1 MALYTASE
9 SPAIITREVDLTNG
23 VPNVPTSTGAFVG
36 DFRWGPV
43 NEPVLVNNEATLAN
57 KFGNPDADRAIDFL
71 SASSYLQYSDDL
83 YIVRAITTSTA
94 TGGAQI
100 PAVLTAT
107 KNGSGIITAVAV
119 APNGGYTSEPTVTI
133 SAPDSGATPTLTL
146 NYDATNDEIDG
157 ITVADSDGS
166 GGTYRYDTAPVFT
179 ITGGGRE
186 TVAVNAYDATNTPE
200 TLPVV
205 QNADGWD
212 ADKTAHA
219 TNNHITIAKWPGE
232 LGNSLKV
239 SMCASDSDFTNWAY
253 ASLFD
258 GAPGTSIFAQE
269 RGASNDEVHVVVID
283 EDGEFSGIPNR
294 VLETFSYLSLASNA
308 KTTQGTGNYAPDVIA
323 RSSNYIWSAAMPAVF
338 GSNAGTATTNGKNYA
353 GSGSPLVHTVSL
365 VNGSNSGSLTSAE
378 YATGFATMND
388 PNGTAVDF
396 LIAPGMGSA
405 STQQTVV
412 NDMVNIAENTR
423 KDCVVVTS
431 PNREAVVG
439 NADPRTA
446 IIAAQSTNTFTR
458 SSYLFADANYL
469 KVYDKFNDNYVFIPA
484 AASTAG
490 IMAASDNNQ
499 APWFSPA
506 GTRRGRYFGVTSLSF
521 NPDKS
526 DRDELYKAGYNPIAN
541 LPGQGITLFGDKTHL
556 SRPSAFDRINVRRLF
571 LTLEKAISSAAQNIL
586 FEFNDEFTRAEF
598 VNIVEPVLRNVQGR
612 RGITDFKLVC
622 DETNNTA
629 EIIDTNQFI
638 ANIFIKPARSINFIT
653 LNFVAVRSGVSFEE
667 VVGAV

>member
-107 KNGSGIITAVAV
+107 KNGSGIITSVAV

-133 SAPDSGATPTLTL
+133 STPDSGATPTLTVT
-146 NYDATNDEIDG
+146 YDAANDEIDA
-157 ITVADSDGS
+157 IVVSGS
-166 GGTYRYDTAPVFT
+166 GYRYDTDPVFT

-232 LGNSLKV
+232 LGNTLKV
-239 SMCASDSDFTNWAY
+239 SMCGANDSDFTNWAY

-258 GAPGTSIFAQE
+258 GAPGTSSFASD
-269 RGASNDEVHVVVID
+269 RGASNDEVHVAVID
-283 EDGEFSGIPNR
+283 EDGEFSGVPNR

-308 KTTQGTGNYAPDVIA
+308 KTTQGTGNYAPDVVA
-323 RSSNYIWSAAMPAVF
+323 RSSNYIWIAAMPAAF
-338 GSNAGTATTNGKNYA
+338 GSNAGTATANGKNYA
-353 GSGSPLVHTVSL
+353 GSGVLTHTVSL
-365 VNGSNSGSLTSAE
+365 VNGSNSGSLTATE
-378 YATGFATMND
+378 YATGFATVND

-405 STQQTVV
+405 SDQQTVV
-412 NDMVNIAENTR
+412 NNMVIIAENTR
-423 KDCVVVTS
+423 KDCVVVAS
-431 PNREAVVG
+431 PNRAAVVG
-439 NADPRTA
+439 NATPRA
-446 IIAAQSTNTFTR
+446 SIIAAQTSNTFTR

-541 LPGQGITLFGDKTHL
+541 LPGQGVTLFGDKTHL

>member
-107 KNGSGIITAVAV
+107 KNGSGIITSVAV

-133 SAPDSGATPTLTL
+133 STPDSGATPTLTVT
-146 NYDATNDEIDG
+146 YDAANDEIDA
-157 ITVADSDGS
+157 IVISGS
-166 GGTYRYDTAPVFT
+166 GYRYDTDPVFT

-232 LGNSLKV
+232 LGNTLKV
-239 SMCASDSDFTNWAY
+239 SMCGANDSDFTNWAY

-258 GAPGTSIFAQE
+258 GAPGTSSFASD
-269 RGASNDEVHVVVID
+269 RGASNDEVHVAVID
-283 EDGEFSGIPNR
+283 EDGEFSGVPNR

-308 KTTQGTGNYAPDVIA
+308 KTTQGTGNYAPDVVA
-323 RSSNYIWSAAMPAVF
+323 RSSNYIWIAAMPAAF
-338 GSNAGTATTNGKNYA
+338 GSNAGTATANGKNYA
-353 GSGSPLVHTVSL
+353 GSGVLTHTVSL
-365 VNGSNSGSLTSAE
+365 VNGSNSGSLTATE
-378 YATGFATMND
+378 YATGFATVND

-405 STQQTVV
+405 SDQQTVV
-412 NDMVNIAENTR
+412 NNMVIIAENTR
-423 KDCVVVTS
+423 KDCVVVAS
-431 PNREAVVG
+431 PNRAAVVG
-439 NADPRTA
+439 NATPRA
-446 IIAAQSTNTFTR
+446 SIIAAQTSNTFTR

-541 LPGQGITLFGDKTHL
+541 LPGQGVTLFGDKTHL

>member
-83 YIVRAITTSTA
+83 YVVRAITTSTA

-100 PAVLTAT
+100 PAVLTPT
-107 KNGSGIITAVAV
+107 VDGSGIITAVAV
-119 APNGGYTSEPTVTI
+119 AANGGYTSEPTVTI
-133 SAPDSGATPTLTL
+133 SAPDSGLTPAITL
-146 NYDATNDEIDG
+146 NYDAVNDEIDG

-166 GGTYRYDTAPVFT
+166 GGTYRYDSDPVFT

-239 SMCASDSDFTNWAY
+239 SMCGANDSDFTNWAY

-258 GAPGTSIFAQE
+258 GAPGTSSFASD

-283 EDGEFSGIPNR
+283 EDGEFSGVPNR

-308 KTTQGTGNYAPDVIA
+308 KTTQGTGNYAPDVVA
-323 RSSNYIWSAAMPAVF
+323 RSSNYIWIAAMPAAF
-338 GSNAGTATTNGKNYA
+338 GSNAGTAAANGKNYA
-353 GSGSPLVHTVSL
+353 GSGVLTHSVSL

-378 YATGFATMND
+378 YATGFATVND

-405 STQQTVV
+405 SDQQTVV
-412 NDMVNIAENTR
+412 DNMVIIAENTR

-431 PNREAVVG
+431 PNRAAVVG
-439 NADPRTA
+439 NATPRTS
-446 IIAAQSTNTFTR
+446 IIAAQASNTFKR

-541 LPGQGITLFGDKTHL
+541 LPGQGVTLFGDKTHL